1 MIIDIGNESY
11 TVLYE
16 KNLTDDLDS
25 ETVEKLKS
33 RYYYRDP
40 EKITVIKGN
49 GKLYVCSKVE
59 DAVFESVKKDQ
70 SSDRPGD
77 KTPEVTKQEA

>member
-16 KNLTDDLDS
+16 KSLTDDLDS
-25 ETVEKLKS
+25 ETIENLKA
-33 RYYYRDP
+33 RYYWRDP
-40 EKITVIKGN
+40 ENITVIKGN

-59 DAVFESVKKDQ
+59 DAVFESVTRDQ
-70 SSDRPGD
+70 PPDRSGD
-77 KTPEVTKQEA
+77 TAPEVTKQEA

>member
-16 KNLTDDLDS
+16 KSLTDDLDS
-25 ETVEKLKS
+25 EMVEKLKS

-77 KTPEVTKQEA
+77 KAPEVTKQEA

>member
-16 KNLTDDLDS
+16 KSLTDDLDS
-25 ETVEKLKS
+25 ETIENLKA
-33 RYYYRDP
+33 RYYWRDP
-40 EKITVIKGN
+40 ENITVIKGN

-59 DAVFESVKKDQ
+59 DAVFESVKRDQ
-70 SSDRPGD
+70 PPDRSGD
-77 KTPEVTKQEA
+77 TTPEVTKQEA